1 MDRNLKLSGRQRAIL
16 LATVAVLVGALRGL
30 ASAQPPAS
38 GLVSVRSYSGQ
49 FIAYA
54 ARSVTLPSALLS
66 MATNRTFVQ
75 LEPTLAT
82 VSCERIKQLLLRELG
97 ATAPWRGT
105 IYLVL
110 YPAATADDAI
120 TITSERFRDGWQY
133 QVDLPDVV
141 ERSRYVRAVVQV
153 LLLELANRTAQ
164 ARTVEVPLW
173 LIEGFSQL
181 LLASNEFEIILPPPR
196 KAANGLAFNTALFN
210 ARKETLPQQA
220 QKSLRGRPPLT
231 FEELS
236 WPPAQAVAGDAADLY
251 RGSAQLFVGE
261 LLRLPEGREGLR
273 GMLNQLPQYYNWQFA
288 LLGAFHS
295 RFQRP
300 LDVEKWWSLSVTDAH
315 GRDPAQ
321 AWMPEESWQKLSQAI
336 RSTMQVRTRT
346 NEPPR
351 QVEMTLQRVIREWD
365 PARQTQALN
374 DTLREL
380 GLLRLRLAPEYVG
393 LLQDYGQAIEAY
405 LLQLDRNPSP
415 LLFTKRAAGRR
426 VVEATVQQLDALDA
440 RREAARPAPKPATP
454 NPSPPPPTPA
464 PQSP

>member
-1 MDRNLKLSGRQRAIL
+1 MDRNPKASGCRRAIL
-16 LATVAVLVGALRGL
+16 LAAGAGLVGALQGV

-38 GLVSVRSYSGQ
+38 GLVSVRSHSGQ

-54 ARSVTLPSALLS
+54 ARSVTLPPALLS

-82 VSCERIKQLLLRELG
+82 VSCERVKQLLLRELG

-110 YPAATADDAI
+110 YPAATADDTI
-120 TITSERFRDGWQY
+120 TITSERYKDGWQY
-133 QVDLPDVV
+133 RVDLPDVL

-164 ARTVEVPLW
+164 ARAVEVPLW

-196 KAANGLAFNTALFN
+196 TAANGLAFNTALLN
-210 ARKETLPQQA
+210 ARKETLPQRA

-236 WPPAQAVAGDAADLY
+236 WPPAQAVAGGPSDLY

-288 LLGAFHS
+288 FLGAFHS

-300 LDVEKWWSLSVTDAH
+300 LDVEKWWSLSVTDAN

-321 AWMPEESWQKLSQAI
+321 AWTPEESWQKLSQAI
-336 RSTMQVRTRT
+336 RSAVQVRTRT

-365 PARQTQALN
+365 PVRQTQALN
-374 DTLREL
+374 NTLREL
-380 GLLRLRLAPEYVG
+380 GLLRLRIAPEYVG
-393 LLQDYGQAIEAY
+393 LAQDYGQTLGQY
-405 LLQLDRNPSP
+405 LQQLDRSPSP
-415 LLFTKRAAGRR
+415 LLFTKRPAGRR
-426 VVEATVQQLDALDA
+426 VVEATVRQLDALDA
-440 RREAARPAPKPATP
+440 RREAARPAPKSTTP
-454 NPSPPPPTPA
+454 NPSTAPPTPA